1 VLGGDEAVPLRGGR
15 DPVVEPALLH
25 LDDPVAALAEQMMV
39 VLVAAQPVALLT
51 PVVGEDIDHA
61 LLAEERERPIDRGE
75 PGCRV
80 ALAEPAPE
88 LLCRHVVALARELLE
103 HLEPARRRTN
113 SAPLEQL
120 RELWPC
126 RWHIHYPTV
135 CANENRYRY
144 LQEPAVSSPWL
155 ALPLALV
162 TALSTTAGGL
172 AAVKLANRLGDL
184 IALSGGVVVAIALL
198 DVLPEAERE
207 LGQPERVS
215 LLVALGFVLF
225 FLANRLL
232 ILHHR
237 DDSDQA
243 RAHHRIGA
251 MGALALSA
259 HSFVDGL
266 GIGLALHVSLATGL
280 LVFAAV
286 ASHDFADG
294 LNTVSFI
301 LRQGGG
307 RRRALRWLAV
317 DATAPIAGAAVG
329 ASLSIS
335 AHGLG
340 ALLAVYVG
348 FFLFL
353 GASDLLP
360 EAHEHPSRLRVALTV
375 SGFGFIALVVWL
387 AGLGGL

>member
-1 VLGGDEAVPLRGGR
+1 LSL
-15 DPVVEPALLH
+15 
-25 LDDPVAALAEQMMV
+25 
-39 VLVAAQPVALLT
+39 
-51 PVVGEDIDHA
+51 
-61 LLAEERERPIDRGE
+61 
-75 PGCRV
+75 
-80 ALAEPAPE
+80 
-88 LLCRHVVALARELLE
+88 
-103 HLEPARRRTN
+103 
-113 SAPLEQL
+113 
-120 RELWPC
+120 
-126 RWHIHYPTV
+126 
-135 CANENRYRY
+135 
-144 LQEPAVSSPWL
+144 PWL
-155 ALPLALV
+155 ALPLAFA
-162 TALSTTAGGL
+162 TALSTTMGGL
-172 AAVKLANRLGDL
+172 AAVRLASRLGDL

-198 DVLPEAERE
+198 EVLPEAESE
-207 LGQPERVS
+207 LGQPRHTS

-232 ILHHR
+232 VLHHR

-243 RAHHRIGA
+243 RAHHRVGA

-259 HSFVDGL
+259 HSLVDGL
-266 GIGLALHVSLATGL
+266 GIGLALHVSLSAGI
-280 LVFAAV
+280 LVFVAV

-317 DATAPIAGAAVG
+317 DAAAPIAGAAIG
-329 ASLSIS
+329 ASLAIS
-335 AHGLG
+335 AQGLG

-348 FFLFL
+348 LFLFL

-360 EAHEHPSRLRVALTV
+360 EAHEHPSQLRVALTV

>member
-1 VLGGDEAVPLRGGR
+1 
-15 DPVVEPALLH
+15 
-25 LDDPVAALAEQMMV
+25 
-39 VLVAAQPVALLT
+39 
-51 PVVGEDIDHA
+51 
-61 LLAEERERPIDRGE
+61 
-75 PGCRV
+75 
-80 ALAEPAPE
+80 
-88 LLCRHVVALARELLE
+88 
-103 HLEPARRRTN
+103 
-113 SAPLEQL
+113 
-120 RELWPC
+120 
-126 RWHIHYPTV
+126 
-135 CANENRYRY
+135 
-144 LQEPAVSSPWL
+144 
-155 ALPLALV
+155 
-162 TALSTTAGGL
+162 STTMGGL
-172 AAVKLANRLGDL
+172 AAVRLANRLGDL

-198 DVLPEAERE
+198 EVLPEAESE
-207 LGQPERVS
+207 LGQPRRTS

-232 ILHHR
+232 VLHHR

-243 RAHHRIGA
+243 RAHHRVGA

-259 HSFVDGL
+259 HSLVDGL
-266 GIGLALHVSLATGL
+266 GIGLALHVSLSAGI
-280 LVFAAV
+280 LVFVAV

-317 DATAPIAGAAVG
+317 DAAAPILGAAIG
-329 ASLSIS
+329 ASLAIS
-335 AHGLG
+335 AQGLG

-348 FFLFL
+348 LFLFL

-360 EAHEHPSRLRVALTV
+360 EAHEHPSQLRVALTV

>member
-1 VLGGDEAVPLRGGR
+1 MSL
-15 DPVVEPALLH
+15 
-25 LDDPVAALAEQMMV
+25 
-39 VLVAAQPVALLT
+39 
-51 PVVGEDIDHA
+51 
-61 LLAEERERPIDRGE
+61 
-75 PGCRV
+75 
-80 ALAEPAPE
+80 
-88 LLCRHVVALARELLE
+88 
-103 HLEPARRRTN
+103 
-113 SAPLEQL
+113 
-120 RELWPC
+120 
-126 RWHIHYPTV
+126 
-135 CANENRYRY
+135 
-144 LQEPAVSSPWL
+144 PWL
-155 ALPLALV
+155 ALPLALA
-162 TALSTTAGGL
+162 TAVSTTLGGL
-172 AAVKLANRLGDL
+172 AAVRLAHRLGDL

-207 LGQPERVS
+207 LGRPGRTS

-232 ILHHR
+232 VLHHR

-243 RAHHRIGA
+243 RAHRRIGA
-251 MGALALSA
+251 LGALALSA
-259 HSFVDGL
+259 HSAVDGL
-266 GIGLALHVSLATGL
+266 GIGLALHLSLGTGI
-280 LVFAAV
+280 LVFVAV

-329 ASLSIS
+329 ASLSVS

-340 ALLAVYVG
+340 AVLALYVG
-348 FFLFL
+348 MFLFL

-375 SGFGFIALVVWL
+375 CGFGLVALVVWL